1 LGTTTEEHPSTKE
14 DDMIENRDIRQRE
27 IVPPEKIDGMT
38 ATVIGVGAIGRQVAL
53 QLAAMGIKKLQ
64 FIDPDVVAP
73 ENLAAQ
79 GFLEGDLDV
88 PKVEAVKQMCEKI
101 NSEISI
107 EIVPSLFADD
117 TEHGEVVFCCVDSMM
132 SRRHIW
138 DTIEENI
145 QIMLDTRMS
154 AESMR
159 ILAVD
164 TEKGDTYWYDETL
177 FSDEEAH
184 GTRCTAKSTIY
195 CANIAAG
202 LAISEFT
209 KWLRE
214 MPVAKDKM
222 LNLLSGEMADM
233 SSSGGFG
240 EEEEEPQNNG
250 GRNGGQNGGNYA
262 DDPELQELLRE
273 VEES

>member
-1 LGTTTEEHPSTKE
+1 MKIENRDIIQGGHMK
-14 DDMIENRDIRQRE
+14 IENRDIRQRE
-27 IVPPEKIDGMT
+27 IVPPDTIKRMKV
-38 ATVIGVGAIGRQVAL
+38 TVIGVGAIGRQVAT
-53 QLAAMGIKKLQ
+53 QLAAMGIQNLQ

-79 GFLEGDLDV
+79 GFLETDLDEL
-88 PKVEAVKQMCEKI
+88 KVVAVQEACSRI

-107 EIVPSLFADD
+107 EIIGDLYNDD
-117 TEHGEVVFCCVDSMM
+117 VEVGDVVFCCVDSMM
-132 SRRHIW
+132 AREFIW
-138 DTIEENI
+138 ENVE
-145 QIMLDTRMS
+145 QKVELFLDTRMS

-159 ILAVD
+159 IIAVD
-164 TEKGDTYWYDETL
+164 VARSDGDTFWYEETM
-177 FSDEEAH
+177 FADEEAY

-214 MPVAKDKM
+214 MPVSRDKM

-233 SSSGGFG
+233 TKTGGFD
-240 EEEEEPQNNG
+240 E
-250 GRNGGQNGGNYA
+250 
-262 DDPELQELLRE
+262 
-273 VEES
+273 